1 MAGAV
6 SVAPLLIGVIPF
18 GLLFGAAAVDAGFT
32 VAEVVGSSVI
42 VFAGASQIA
51 IVELLGDGA
60 TVLVAVAT
68 ALMINLRMLVYSAS
82 LAPYFADHGRGERLG
97 AAYLLTD
104 QAYAVS
110 VARYREGLAPRQR
123 LAYYL
128 GAGLTLWIVWQ
139 IATIGGALTGDLIP
153 DDVPLEFAIPLV
165 FLSLLIPVLS
175 DRPAW
180 VAAAVGAAA
189 SVVTAAAGL
198 PEVAVIVGSVSGIA
212 VGTFAGGPDPV
223 LDPDVD
229 PFPEVGP

>member
-6 SVAPLLIGVIPF
+6 AVAPLLVGVVPF

-32 VAEVVGSSVI
+32 VGEVVASSTI

-51 IVELLGDGA
+51 IVDLLGDGA

-82 LAPYFADHGRGERLG
+82 LAPYFVNLGRGERLG

-104 QAYAVS
+104 QAYAVAI
-110 VARYREGLAPRQR
+110 ARYRDGLDGRDR

-139 IATIGGALTGDLIP
+139 ITTVGGALTGDLIP
-153 DDVPLEFAIPLV
+153 DDLPLEFAIPLV
-165 FLSLLIPVLS
+165 FLSILIPVLA

-180 VAAAVGAAA
+180 IAAVVGATA
-189 SVVTAAAGL
+189 SVATAAAGL
-198 PEVAVIVGSVSGIA
+198 PEVAVIVGSVTGIA
-212 VGTFAGGPDPV
+212 AGMLAGGPDA
-223 LDPDVD
+223 DPRDD
-229 PFPEVGP
+229 DGTAEAWP